1 MPIEIGILKLIHILC
16 LVYWLGADLGVF
28 YSSYY
33 LVNEK
38 LSRDTRIN
46 VSKNLV
52 LSGSGAENFNDIDF
66 SIWDPSSKKFGLHKI
81 SHIQW

>member
-33 LVNEK
+33 LVNE
-38 LSRDTRIN
+38 
-46 VSKNLV
+46 
-52 LSGSGAENFNDIDF
+52 NFQETH
-66 SIWDPSSKKFGLHKI
+66 GLMSLKSCSFWI
-81 SHIQW
+81 RRREFQ